1 MGLTRRE
8 REVLRLLGQGLSN
21 RDIGAALYISAKTAS
36 VHVTHILQ
44 KLNVSSRVQ
53 AAVAA
58 HRVGD

>member
-58 HRVGD
+58 HRLGD